1 METAES
7 ETAGAEAGPL
17 PHAPGPSEEVPE
29 TEGTEGGETSHEWY
43 YQEPT
48 TGQPAGPWTV
58 AQLRARWQR
67 DEINGLTP
75 VWHVGLESWI
85 PIAEMSE
92 LKDALRQAVA
102 DVADVEER
110 PAKRR
115 RTLDEVPLIHTYTNE
130 QGQLYVYDT
139 VDEDWKASDIYE
151 ALLEEPSGDVPERP
165 DREAPTVT
173 VDGEGMTPEEQDA
186 AMHELFEEAN
196 RGGPLGAGPTMDPRR
211 QVASDL
217 AVERAHGEVAAQ
229 VAKAKAAKAAKAG
242 KVTEAS
248 EPKVEQE
255 EVAAQEKAKPR
266 KTKANRFKEA
276 MEADEEPKE
285 GEPKGVV
292 YLGHIPDGF
301 FEQQIKKY
309 FSQFGDVTRFKL
321 ARSRKTGG
329 SKGYAF
335 IEFRQESVAK
345 IVAQTMNKYILGNK
359 TLVCTF
365 KPREEC
371 HPKLFSGWREEI
383 SDPRPVKR
391 AKHMLGFNDRPSVE
405 VDGQAVPQM
414 TKEQVKRRDLQKK
427 KMKAKL
433 KQLEVDYDID
443 EVLEGAADDEA
454 EEEEPEVK
462 HTKLPKKKKRRA
474 ASST

>member
-1 METAES
+1 M
-7 ETAGAEAGPL
+7 
-17 PHAPGPSEEVPE
+17 
-29 TEGTEGGETSHEWY
+29 
-43 YQEPT
+43 
-48 TGQPAGPWTV
+48 
-58 AQLRARWQR
+58 
-67 DEINGLTP
+67 
-75 VWHVGLESWI
+75 VGKKATKKGKVK
-85 PIAEMSE
+85 P
-92 LKDALRQAVA
+92 
-102 DVADVEER
+102 
-110 PAKRR
+110 
-115 RTLDEVPLIHTYTNE
+115 
-130 QGQLYVYDT
+130 
-139 VDEDWKASDIYE
+139 KAS
-151 ALLEEPSGDVPERP
+151 
-165 DREAPTVT
+165 
-173 VDGEGMTPEEQDA
+173 
-186 AMHELFEEAN
+186 
-196 RGGPLGAGPTMDPRR
+196 
-211 QVASDL
+211 
-217 AVERAHGEVAAQ
+217 
-229 VAKAKAAKAAKAG
+229 KAKAQKAGDGEAKKRKAKAG

-276 MEADEEPKE
+276 MEAEEEPKE

-383 SDPRPVKR
+383 SDPRPAKR
-391 AKHMLGFNDRPSVE
+391 AKHMLGFNDRPNVE

>member
-1 METAES
+1 M
-7 ETAGAEAGPL
+7 
-17 PHAPGPSEEVPE
+17 
-29 TEGTEGGETSHEWY
+29 
-43 YQEPT
+43 
-48 TGQPAGPWTV
+48 
-58 AQLRARWQR
+58 
-67 DEINGLTP
+67 
-75 VWHVGLESWI
+75 VGKKATKKGKVK
-85 PIAEMSE
+85 P
-92 LKDALRQAVA
+92 
-102 DVADVEER
+102 
-110 PAKRR
+110 
-115 RTLDEVPLIHTYTNE
+115 
-130 QGQLYVYDT
+130 
-139 VDEDWKASDIYE
+139 KASK
-151 ALLEEPSGDVPERP
+151 
-165 DREAPTVT
+165 APKAPKAQKAE
-173 VDGEGMTPEEQDA
+173 DGEA
-186 AMHELFEEAN
+186 KKAKAK
-196 RGGPLGAGPTMDPRR
+196 
-211 QVASDL
+211 VAK
-217 AVERAHGEVAAQ
+217 
-229 VAKAKAAKAAKAG
+229 VAKA
-242 KVTEAS
+242 EES
-248 EPKVEQE
+248 EPKVDQE
-255 EVAAQEKAKPR
+255 PSVAAQEKAKPR
-266 KTKANRFKEA
+266 KTKANRLKEA
-276 MEADEEPKE
+276 MEAEEEPKE

-383 SDPRPVKR
+383 SDPRPAKR

-414 TKEQVKRRDLQKK
+414 TDEQVKRRDSQKK

-454 EEEEPEVK
+454 EAEEPEVK
-462 HTKLPKKKKRRA
+462 QTKLPKKKKRRA